1 MIYICILL
9 CAFIAPFS
17 YTFGNEISSEII
29 EPPPVEVSI
38 EDSIRKKGSN
48 EISIH
53 VTLNNTEREFILQT
67 VDNFAGKNTKVW
79 IAKKVNDKFVYTLQE
94 DFMRKSNNITFFY
107 NNQTESEVFQTVSE
121 NGESQFNSVINY
133 DQVDNEPINVSNL
146 STVYPEILVYVDKTL
161 FRHFDYDIEKTVIY
175 TLTLWNGVDLDF
187 RELQN
192 PSVRLNIAGIVL
204 CQDQPLGNDPFRVY
218 SKKLDE
224 FGKFMYNQDQ
234 FKLGKDYDIAVLL
247 GADPL
252 FNSGTAGRAFLGST
266 CVNNTYEQKI
276 ASTAI
281 ILDNTA
287 FSGINTASHELGHLF
302 GAPHD
307 GEKDDSTAKHCSFYD
322 GYIMSYTTI
331 DEKQYYFSTCS
342 KKIMSNYLRS
352 EAPKCIR
359 NNPLV
364 NETNEQMLRILP
376 GKFMTIDEQC
386 QRQGYL
392 RAYDVNPVSCKTIQ
406 CKRVE
411 PGATAFSSIAAL
423 EGTPCYIG
431 KYCLRGECVKV
442 NFNTTEN
449 NKHSKELFP
458 SLSQHP
464 TFNKSATEQCI
475 EMGIENV
482 TNAYFENCQ
491 VKCKFPKEGFTYSMF
506 IDAHYGTLCS
516 NDGYCHNGK
525 CIGMNNSEVTD
536 NVVPDDSIPDSI
548 NHDNTYTMPDKYITA
563 DELCQ
568 KKGYIRAVDVNPDIC
583 QSINCLK
590 ETGYIIYTNMP
601 ALEGTPCYIGKYCLR
616 GECVEAT
623 LNTTQ
628 SLSEL
633 PKFNKT
639 AEEQCIE
646 MGIEN
651 VTNAYFENCQVKCK
665 FPKEGFTYSMF
676 IDAHYGTLC
685 SNDGYCHKGKCI
697 GMNNSEVTDIVVPDD
712 SIPDSINHDNTYT
725 MPDKYI
731 TADELCQKKGYI
743 RAVDVNPDICQ
754 SINCLKET
762 GYIIYTNMPAL
773 EGTPCYIGK
782 YCLRGECVEATLNTT
797 QSLSELPKFNKTAE
811 EQCIE
816 MGIENVTNAY
826 FENCQVKCKFP
837 KEGFTYSMFIDA
849 HYGTLCSNDGYC
861 HNGKCIGMNNSE
873 VTDIVVPDDSI
884 PDSINHDNTYTMPDK
899 YITADELC
907 QKKGYIRAVDVNPD
921 ICQSINCLKETGYI
935 IYTNMPALEGT
946 PCYIGKYCLRGECVE
961 ATLNTTQSLSELPKF
976 NKTAEEQCIEMGIE
990 NVTNAYFENC
1000 QVKCKFP
1007 KEGFTY
1013 SMFIDAHYGTLCSND
1028 GYCHNGKCIGMNN
1041 SEVTDIVV
1049 PDDSIPDS
1057 INHDNTYTMPDK
1069 YITADE
1075 LCQKKG
1081 YIRAVDVNPDIC
1093 QSINCLKETG
1103 YIIYT
1108 NMPALE
1114 GTPCYIG
1121 KYCLRGECVEATL
1134 NTTQSLSELPKFN
1147 KTAEEQCIEMG
1158 IENVTNAYF
1167 ENCQVKCKFPKEG
1180 FTYYNIIDAY
1190 YGTSCGND
1198 GYCHY
1203 GKCINVVKVTTPV
1216 VEEITDKSVPDVTDS
1231 NNTSSIMPNKFKS
1244 ADEQCKEAGML
1255 KFSNKTIKE
1264 CILICEIEMDNNI
1277 DTNPYDSSSIKENI
1291 YDTSDIYKKVTAQ
1304 DGFPCQENGYCQDG
1318 KCVNMTITDTNP
1330 SSTDFPL
1337 PEENS
1342 VGLPNDTTTPQ
1353 SLTNFTDVKPL
1364 NDKITTPEVDVTT
1377 PKSIANDD
1385 SQIDDDKNNNDSPI
1399 FDASGL
1405 DDLIKALE
1413 NDKCK
1418 ADTSD
1423 DELPICED
1431 NELSSN
1437 NLDGTNTS
1445 TIHNI
1450 ITPDSNTGFHDV
1462 KSPNE
1467 NITTP
1472 KVDVTTPKSISNDDS
1487 LIDDNNNNDSPIFD
1501 ASGLDD
1507 LIKALENDKCKADT
1521 SDDELPIC
1529 EDNELSSNNLDG
1541 TNTSTIHN
1549 IINPDSNTGFHDVK
1563 SPNENITT
1571 PKVDVTTPKSISND
1585 DSLID
1590 DNNNNDSPIFDA
1602 SGLDDLIKALEN
1614 DKCKADTSDDELP
1627 ICEDNEL
1634 SSNNL
1639 DGTNTS
1645 TIHNII
1651 TPDSNTGFHDVK
1663 SPNENITTPKVDVTT
1678 PKSISNDDSLIDDN
1692 NNNDSPIFDASG
1704 LDDLIKALEND
1715 NESSS
1720 NSLDELN
1727 KAIENDNKLSSKS
1740 LEDIIKMLENETCEA
1755 DFSEDGCDNTTDLNS
1770 NTTFHNLV
1778 DSNNSTIHVSNPD
1791 NIQNSTD
1798 STSSSDGLVAPLDG
1812 KTTPDSITIIN
1823 NVESAENITTPFV
1836 EVTTPIVEITTPV
1849 VEVTTPVVE
1858 VPVQSTTDI
1867 DDRNIM
1873 PDNPKL
1879 YSFDKLA
1886 HEDCQKAGA
1895 SGALKIYPTL
1905 CDMSCYKLPNNLTT
1919 NLTMNAP
1926 NGFPCTKGMY
1936 CQDGLCVN
1944 DDRESPVD
1952 LNKKP
1957 LLTEEGKLMLD
1968 NLACIEIG
1976 ATSASKISTTDCVL
1990 HCKTTKMVKYDFMP
2004 KELYSHMYLNYNA
2017 PNGFP
2022 CGNNGICYNNTCIHQ
2037 NQSKGKN

>member
-431 KYCLRGECVKV
+431 KYCLRGECV
-442 NFNTTEN
+442 
-449 NKHSKELFP
+449 
-458 SLSQHP
+458 
-464 TFNKSATEQCI
+464 
-475 EMGIENV
+475 
-482 TNAYFENCQ
+482 
-491 VKCKFPKEGFTYSMF
+491 
-506 IDAHYGTLCS
+506 
-516 NDGYCHNGK
+516 
-525 CIGMNNSEVTD
+525 
-536 NVVPDDSIPDSI
+536 
-548 NHDNTYTMPDKYITA
+548 
-563 DELCQ
+563 
-568 KKGYIRAVDVNPDIC
+568 
-583 QSINCLK
+583 
-590 ETGYIIYTNMP
+590 
-601 ALEGTPCYIGKYCLR
+601 
-616 GECVEAT
+616 EAK

-651 VTNAYFENCQVKCK
+651 VAKAYFENCKVRCM
-665 FPKEGFTYSMF
+665 FPKEGFLYYNI